1 MTSDGRAVTM
11 PQYES
16 IEAIGPDTYLCTVSH
31 GDKVVVNGKGEQVN
45 SKIVK

>member
-11 PQYES
+11 PKYEA

-31 GDKVVVNGKGEQVN
+31 GDKVVVNGKGEQIN
-45 SKIVK
+45 CQAVK